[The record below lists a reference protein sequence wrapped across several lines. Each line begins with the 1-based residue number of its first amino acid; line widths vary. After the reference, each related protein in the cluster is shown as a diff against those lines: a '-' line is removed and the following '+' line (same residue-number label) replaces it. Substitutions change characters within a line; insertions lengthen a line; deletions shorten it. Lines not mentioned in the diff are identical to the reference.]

1 MMRQPPG
8 SGEFVPR
15 VETHASGRAVAVEL
29 NAAIVAVT
37 DESPRVLVVESA
49 ASNGQAAL
57 PFGPFDAEGDR
68 TMELGL
74 RRWVSEQTR
83 LELGYVEQL
92 YTFGDQFR
100 HPQEIA
106 GGPRIVSVGYLAL
119 TRQTA
124 QPPGVPSHWSPWY
137 AYFPWE
143 DRREGEPGAIAA
155 QILPLL
161 RTWIACAQEPGL
173 RRLRK
178 ERVDLAFGLASSGWN
193 DEAVLERY
201 ELLYE
206 AGFVYEAARDR
217 GSEVPDSAAQRSA
230 AGKPMALDHRRILAT
245 AIGRVRGKIKYR
257 PLVFELLP
265 PAFTLL
271 QFQLAVEALA
281 GRRLHKGNFRRLVE
295 ASGLVEPTGRSRLPV
310 RGRPAEEF
318 RFRHEVLRER
328 SLPGVRLGSAR
339 GGRLSS

>member
-1 MMRQPPG
+1 MG
-8 SGEFVPR
+8 
-15 VETHASGRAVAVEL
+15 
-29 NAAIVAVT
+29 
-37 DESPRVLVVESA
+37 
-49 ASNGQAAL
+49 GQAAL
-57 PFGPFDAEGDR
+57 PFGPFDALGDR

-124 QPPGVPSHWSPWY
+124 QPPGVPSHWSAWY
-137 AYFPWE
+137 EYFPWE
-143 DRREGEPGAIAA
+143 DRRKGEPPAIAA
-155 QILPLL
+155 QIMPRL
-161 RTWIACAQEPGL
+161 RAWIARAPEAAL
-173 RRLRK
+173 RRLRR
-178 ERVDLAFGLASSGWN
+178 ERVDLAFGVASSGWN
-193 DEAVLERY
+193 DESVLERY

-206 AGFVYEAARDR
+206 AGFVFEAGRDR
-217 GSEVPDSAAQRSA
+217 GSDSPDAEAGAHA
-230 AGKPMALDHRRILAT
+230 AGMPMALDHRRILAT

-281 GRRLHKGNFRRLVE
+281 GRRLHKGNFRRLIE
-295 ASGLVEPTGRSRLPV
+295 SSGLVEPTGRSRRLT

-318 RFRHEVLRER
+318 RFRHDVLRER
-328 SLPGVRLGSAR
+328 SLPGVRLGGTR

>member
-1 MMRQPPG
+1 MR
-8 SGEFVPR
+8 SSAEEAR
-15 VETHASGRAVAVEL
+15 ERRAVAVEL

-37 DESPRVLVVESA
+37 DESPRVLVVDSA
-49 ASNGQAAL
+49 ATGGQSAL
-57 PFGPFDAEGDR
+57 PFGPFDAAGDR

-74 RRWVSEQTR
+74 RRWVSEQAR

-119 TRQTA
+119 TRQTT
-124 QPPGVPSHWSPWY
+124 QPPGTASHWSAWY
-137 AYFPWE
+137 EYFPWE
-143 DRREGEPGAIAA
+143 DRREGEPRAIAA
-155 QILPLL
+155 QIMPRL
-161 RTWIACAQEPGL
+161 RAWIARAPESGL

-178 ERVDLAFGLASSGWN
+178 DRVDLAFGSASSGWN
-193 DEAVLERY
+193 DESVLERY

-206 AGFVYEAARDR
+206 AGFVYEAGRDR
-217 GSEVPDSAAQRSA
+217 GSGALDAEAGAQA
-230 AGKPMALDHRRILAT
+230 AGTPMALDHRRILAT

-281 GRRLHKGNFRRLVE
+281 GRRLHKGNFRRLIE
-295 ASGLVEPTGRSRLPV
+295 ASGLVEPTGRTRRPA

-318 RFRHEVLRER
+318 RFRHDVLRER
-328 SLPGVRLGSAR
+328 WGIR

>member
-1 MMRQPPG
+1 
-8 SGEFVPR
+8 
-15 VETHASGRAVAVEL
+15 VAVEL
-29 NAAIVAVT
+29 NAAVLALT
-37 DESPRVLVVESA
+37 DESPRVLVVDSDLA
-49 ASNGQAAL
+49 GGQAAL
-57 PFGPFDAEGDR
+57 PFGPFDALHDR

-100 HPQEIA
+100 HPREIA

-124 QPPGVPSHWSPWY
+124 QAPGARWSPWY
-137 AYFPWE
+137 VYFPWE
-143 DRREGEPGAIAA
+143 DRREGAPASIEAH
-155 QILPLL
+155 ILPYL
-161 RTWIACAQEPGL
+161 RAWVESAREPSL
-173 RRLRK
+173 RCLRK

-193 DEAVLERY
+193 DESVLERY
-201 ELLYE
+201 ELIYE
-206 AGFVYEAARDR
+206 SGFAGEAARDR
-217 GSEVPDSAAQRSA
+217 GEAARSSGVEA
-230 AGKPMALDHRRILAT
+230 AGEPMALDHRRILAT
-245 AIGRVRGKIKYR
+245 AIGRVRGKLKYR

-265 PAFTLL
+265 PAFTLS

-295 ASGLVEPTGRSRLPV
+295 ASGLVEAIGRSRTPA

-318 RFRHEVLRER
+318 RFRQEVLRER
-328 SLPGVRLGSAR
+328 ALPGVRLGGTR
-339 GGRLSS
+339 GARLSS

>member
-1 MMRQPPG
+1 MPG
-8 SGEFVPR
+8 SRENAR
-15 VETHASGRAVAVEL
+15 DQRAVTVEL

-37 DESPRVLVVESA
+37 DESPRVLVVDSEA
-49 ASNGQAAL
+49 TGGQAAL
-57 PFGPFDAEGDR
+57 PFGPFDALHDR

-124 QPPGVPSHWSPWY
+124 KPPGVPAHWSAWY

-143 DRREGEPGAIAA
+143 DRREGEPETIAA
-155 QILPLL
+155 EIMPRL
-161 RTWIACAQEPGL
+161 REWIASAREPAL

-193 DEAVLERY
+193 DESVLERY

-206 AGFVYEAARDR
+206 AGFVDEALRDR
-217 GSEVPDSAAQRSA
+217 GSKMSASSAPPRA
-230 AGKPMALDHRRILAT
+230 AGMPMAADHRRILAT

-271 QFQLAVEALA
+271 QFQTAVEALA

-295 ASGLVEPTGRSRLPV
+295 ASGLVEPTGRSRLPA

-328 SLPGVRLGSAR
+328 SLPGVRLGGAKPT
-339 GGRLSS
+339 RLSS